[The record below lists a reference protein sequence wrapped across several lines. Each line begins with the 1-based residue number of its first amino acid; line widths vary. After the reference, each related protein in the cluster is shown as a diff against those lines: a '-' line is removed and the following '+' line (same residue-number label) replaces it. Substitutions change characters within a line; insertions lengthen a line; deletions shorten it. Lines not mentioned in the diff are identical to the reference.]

1 MADSRT
7 SEFIERIPV
16 GPLAL
21 MPLESIRPLGEKVN
35 AYLSQWRSERES
47 EHKKTIAFNGYQ
59 KDSYIVE
66 TKVSR
71 FGTGEAKA
79 NILETVRG
87 VDLYLMVD
95 VMNYSMTY
103 SMFGQINH
111 MSPDD
116 HYSDLK
122 RVIAATTGKAKRIN
136 VIMPFMYESRQH
148 KRTGRESLDC
158 AMMLQELHSMGVTNF
173 ITFDAHDPRVMNAI
187 PQDSFDNISC
197 SYQFIKSILKNVQ
210 DLDIDKEHM
219 MIISPDEGGM
229 GRAIYYAN
237 VLGIDMGMFYKRRD
251 YSRVVD
257 GRNPIVAHE
266 FLGANVEGKDVFII
280 DDMISSGESL
290 IDTAK
295 ELKARKA
302 KRVFAC
308 CTFGLFTSG
317 FNKFDEAYANG
328 SLDGV
333 FTTNLIYQQ
342 PELFTKKWYHSV
354 DMSKY
359 IALIIDSLNHD
370 ASISP
375 IIDTSYKINDKL
387 KAYKEHRSGVN
398 KQMELNL
405 DK

>member
-1 MADSRT
+1 MSDSRT

-21 MPLESIRPLGEKVN
+21 MPLDSIQPLGQKVDE
-35 AYLSQWRSERES
+35 YLSTWRTQRES
-47 EHKKTIAFNGYQ
+47 DHKETIAFNGYQ
-59 KDSYIVE
+59 KDSYIVQA
-66 TKVSR
+66 KVSR
-71 FGTGEAKA
+71 FGSGEAKA

-95 VMNYSMTY
+95 VMNYAQTY
-103 SMFGQINH
+103 SLFGQVNH

-158 AMMLQELHSMGVTNF
+158 AMMLQELHAMGVENF

-197 SYQFIKSILKNVQ
+197 SYQFIKAILAHVE
-210 DLDIDKEHM
+210 DLDIDKNHM

-251 YSRVVD
+251 YSKVVN

-266 FLGANVEGKDVFII
+266 FLGADVEGKDVFII

-295 ELKARKA
+295 ELKERKA
-302 KRVFAC
+302 RRVFAC

-317 FNKFDEAYANG
+317 FNKFDQAYANG
-328 SLDGV
+328 TLNGV

-342 PELFTKKWYHSV
+342 PELLTKPWYVSV
-354 DMSKY
+354 DMAKY
-359 IALIIDSLNHD
+359 IALIIDNLNHD
-370 ASISP
+370 MSIST
-375 IIDTSYKINDKL
+375 ILDSSQKINDKIA
-387 KAYKEHRSGVN
+387 AYRTHREEMTQ
-398 KQMELNL
+398 QMELPL
-405 DK
+405 

>member
-1 MADSRT
+1 MSDSRT

-21 MPLESIRPLGEKVN
+21 MPLDSIQPLGQKVDE
-35 AYLSQWRSERES
+35 YLSTWRTRRES
-47 EHKKTIAFNGYQ
+47 DHKETIAFNGYQ
-59 KDSYIVE
+59 KDSYIVQA
-66 TKVSR
+66 KVSR
-71 FGTGEAKA
+71 FGSGEAKA

-95 VMNYSMTY
+95 VMNYSQTY
-103 SMFGQINH
+103 SLFGQVNH

-158 AMMLQELHSMGVTNF
+158 AMMLQELHAMGVENF

-197 SYQFIKSILKNVQ
+197 SYQFIKAILAHVE
-210 DLDIDKEHM
+210 DLDIDKNHM

-229 GRAIYYAN
+229 SRAIYYAN

-251 YSRVVD
+251 YSKVVN

-266 FLGANVEGKDVFII
+266 FLGTDVEGKDVFII

-295 ELKARKA
+295 ELKERKA
-302 KRVFAC
+302 RRVFAC

-317 FNKFDEAYANG
+317 FNKFDQAYANG
-328 SLDGV
+328 TLNGV

-342 PELFTKKWYHSV
+342 PELLTKPWYVSV
-354 DMSKY
+354 DMAKY
-359 IALIIDSLNHD
+359 IALIIDNLNHD
-370 ASISP
+370 MSIST
-375 IIDTSYKINDKL
+375 ILDSSQKINDKIA
-387 KAYKEHRSGVN
+387 AYRTHREEMTQ
-398 KQMELNL
+398 QMELPL
-405 DK
+405 

>member
-1 MADSRT
+1 MSDSRT

-21 MPLESIRPLGEKVN
+21 MPLDSIQPLGQKVDE
-35 AYLSQWRSERES
+35 YLSTWRTRRES
-47 EHKKTIAFNGYQ
+47 DHKETIAFNGYQ
-59 KDSYIVE
+59 KDSYIVQA
-66 TKVSR
+66 KVSR
-71 FGTGEAKA
+71 FGSGEAKA

-95 VMNYSMTY
+95 VMNYAQTY
-103 SMFGQINH
+103 SLFGQVNH

-158 AMMLQELHSMGVTNF
+158 AMMLQELHAMGVENF

-197 SYQFIKSILKNVQ
+197 SYQFIKAILAHVE
-210 DLDIDKEHM
+210 DLDIDKNHM

-229 GRAIYYAN
+229 SRAIYYAN

-251 YSRVVD
+251 YSKVVN

-266 FLGANVEGKDVFII
+266 FLGADVEGKDVFII

-295 ELKARKA
+295 ELKERKA
-302 KRVFAC
+302 RRVFAC

-317 FNKFDEAYANG
+317 FNKFDQAYANG
-328 SLDGV
+328 TLNGV

-342 PELFTKKWYHSV
+342 PELLTKPWYISV
-354 DMSKY
+354 DMAKY
-359 IALIIDSLNHD
+359 IALIIDNLNHD
-370 ASISP
+370 MSISS
-375 IIDTSYKINDKL
+375 ILDSSQKINDKIA
-387 KAYKEHRSGVN
+387 AYKAHREEMN
-398 KQMELNL
+398 QQMELPL
-405 DK
+405 

>member
-1 MADSRT
+1 MSDSRT

-21 MPLESIRPLGEKVN
+21 MPLDSIQPLGQKVDE
-35 AYLSQWRSERES
+35 YLSTWRTQRES
-47 EHKKTIAFNGYQ
+47 EHKETIAFNGYQ
-59 KDSYIVE
+59 KDSYIVQA
-66 TKVSR
+66 KVSR
-71 FGTGEAKA
+71 FGSGEAKA

-95 VMNYSMTY
+95 VMNYAQTY
-103 SMFGQINH
+103 SLFGQVNH

-158 AMMLQELHSMGVTNF
+158 AMMLQELHAMGVENF

-197 SYQFIKSILKNVQ
+197 SYQFIKAILAHVE
-210 DLDIDKEHM
+210 DLDIDKNHM

-229 GRAIYYAN
+229 SRAIYYAN

-251 YSRVVD
+251 YSKVVN

-266 FLGANVEGKDVFII
+266 FLGTDVEGKDVFII

-295 ELKARKA
+295 ELKERKA
-302 KRVFAC
+302 RRVFAC

-317 FNKFDEAYANG
+317 FNKFDQAYANG
-328 SLDGV
+328 TLNGV

-342 PELFTKKWYHSV
+342 PELLTKPWYISV
-354 DMSKY
+354 DMAKY
-359 IALIIDSLNHD
+359 IALIIDNLNHD
-370 ASISP
+370 MSISS
-375 IIDTSYKINDKL
+375 ILDSSQKINDKVA
-387 KAYKEHRSGVN
+387 AYRAHREEMTQ
-398 KQMELNL
+398 QMELPL
-405 DK
+405 

>member
-1 MADSRT
+1 MSDSRT

-21 MPLESIRPLGEKVN
+21 MPLDSIQPLGQKVDE
-35 AYLSQWRSERES
+35 YLSTWRTQRES
-47 EHKKTIAFNGYQ
+47 EHKETIAFNGYQ
-59 KDSYIVE
+59 KDSYIVQA
-66 TKVSR
+66 KVSR
-71 FGTGEAKA
+71 FGSGEAKA

-95 VMNYSMTY
+95 VMNYAY
-103 SMFGQINH
+103 SLFGQVNH

-158 AMMLQELHSMGVTNF
+158 AMMLQELHAMGVENF

-197 SYQFIKSILKNVQ
+197 SYQFIKAILAHVE
-210 DLDIDKEHM
+210 DLDIDKNHM

-229 GRAIYYAN
+229 SRAIYYAN

-251 YSRVVD
+251 YSKVVN

-266 FLGANVEGKDVFII
+266 FLGADVEGKDVFII

-295 ELKARKA
+295 ELKERKA
-302 KRVFAC
+302 RRVFAC

-317 FNKFDEAYANG
+317 FNKFDQAYANG
-328 SLDGV
+328 TLNGV

-342 PELFTKKWYHSV
+342 PELLTKPWYISV
-354 DMSKY
+354 DMAKY
-359 IALIIDSLNHD
+359 IALIIDNLNHD
-370 ASISP
+370 MSISS
-375 IIDTSYKINDKL
+375 ILDSSQKINDKVA
-387 KAYKEHRSGVN
+387 AYRAHREEMTQ
-398 KQMELNL
+398 QMELPL
-405 DK
+405 

>member
-1 MADSRT
+1 MSDSRT

-21 MPLESIRPLGEKVN
+21 MPLDSIQPLGQKVDE
-35 AYLSQWRSERES
+35 YLSTWRTQRES
-47 EHKKTIAFNGYQ
+47 DHKETIAFNGYQ
-59 KDSYIVE
+59 KDSYIVQA
-66 TKVSR
+66 KVSR
-71 FGTGEAKA
+71 FGSGEAKA

-95 VMNYSMTY
+95 VMNYAQTY
-103 SMFGQINH
+103 SLFGQVNH

-158 AMMLQELHSMGVTNF
+158 AMMLQELHAMGVENF

-197 SYQFIKSILKNVQ
+197 SYQFIKAILAHVE
-210 DLDIDKEHM
+210 DLDIDKNHM

-229 GRAIYYAN
+229 SRAIYYAN

-251 YSRVVD
+251 YSKVVN

-266 FLGANVEGKDVFII
+266 FLGADVEGKDVFII

-295 ELKARKA
+295 ELKERKA
-302 KRVFAC
+302 RRVFAC

-317 FNKFDEAYANG
+317 FNKFDQAYANG
-328 SLDGV
+328 TLNGV

-342 PELFTKKWYHSV
+342 PELLTKPWYISV
-354 DMSKY
+354 YMAKY
-359 IALIIDSLNHD
+359 IALIIDNLNHD
-370 ASISP
+370 MSISS
-375 IIDTSYKINDKL
+375 ILDSSQKINDKVA
-387 KAYKEHRSGVN
+387 AYRAHREEMTQ
-398 KQMELNL
+398 QMELPL
-405 DK
+405 

>member
-1 MADSRT
+1 MSDSRT

-21 MPLESIRPLGEKVN
+21 MPLDSIQPLGQRVDE
-35 AYLSQWRSERES
+35 YLSTWRTQRES
-47 EHKKTIAFNGYQ
+47 DHKETIAFNGYQ
-59 KDSYIVE
+59 KDSYIVQA
-66 TKVSR
+66 KVSR
-71 FGTGEAKA
+71 FGSGEAKA

-95 VMNYSMTY
+95 VMNYAQTY
-103 SMFGQINH
+103 SLFGQVNH

-158 AMMLQELHSMGVTNF
+158 AMMLQELHAMGVENF

-197 SYQFIKSILKNVQ
+197 SYQFIKAILAHVE
-210 DLDIDKEHM
+210 DLDIDKNHM

-229 GRAIYYAN
+229 SRAIYYAN

-251 YSRVVD
+251 YSKVVN

-266 FLGANVEGKDVFII
+266 FLGADVEGKDVFII

-295 ELKARKA
+295 ELKERKA
-302 KRVFAC
+302 RRVFAC

-317 FNKFDEAYANG
+317 FNKFDQAYANG
-328 SLDGV
+328 TLNAV

-342 PELFTKKWYHSV
+342 PELLTKPWYVSV
-354 DMSKY
+354 DMAKY
-359 IALIIDSLNHD
+359 IALIIDNLNHD
-370 ASISP
+370 MSIST
-375 IIDTSYKINDKL
+375 ILDSSQKINDKVA
-387 KAYKEHRSGVN
+387 AYRIHREEMTQ
-398 KQMELNL
+398 QMELPL
-405 DK
+405 

>member
-1 MADSRT
+1 MSDSRT

-21 MPLESIRPLGEKVN
+21 MPLDSIQPLGQKVDE
-35 AYLSQWRSERES
+35 YLSTWRTQRES
-47 EHKKTIAFNGYQ
+47 DHKETIAFNGYQ
-59 KDSYIVE
+59 KDSYIVQA
-66 TKVSR
+66 KVSR
-71 FGTGEAKA
+71 FGSGEAKA

-95 VMNYSMTY
+95 VMNYAQTY
-103 SMFGQINH
+103 SLFGQVNH

-158 AMMLQELHSMGVTNF
+158 AMMLQELHAMGVENF

-197 SYQFIKSILKNVQ
+197 SYQFIKAILAHAE
-210 DLDIDKEHM
+210 DLDIDKNHM

-229 GRAIYYAN
+229 SRAIYYAN

-251 YSRVVD
+251 YSKVVN

-266 FLGANVEGKDVFII
+266 FLGADVEGKDVFII

-295 ELKARKA
+295 ELKERKA
-302 KRVFAC
+302 RRVFAC

-317 FNKFDEAYANG
+317 FNKFDQAYANG
-328 SLDGV
+328 TLNGV

-342 PELFTKKWYHSV
+342 PDLLTKPWYISV
-354 DMSKY
+354 DMAKY
-359 IALIIDSLNHD
+359 IALIIDNLNHD
-370 ASISP
+370 MSISS
-375 IIDTSYKINDKL
+375 ILDSSQKINDKVA
-387 KAYKEHRSGVN
+387 AYRAHREEMTQ
-398 KQMELNL
+398 QMELPL
-405 DK
+405 

>member
-1 MADSRT
+1 MSDSRT

-21 MPLESIRPLGEKVN
+21 MPLDSIQPLGQKVDE
-35 AYLSQWRSERES
+35 YLSTWRTQRES
-47 EHKKTIAFNGYQ
+47 DHKETIAFNGYQ
-59 KDSYIVE
+59 KDSYIVQA
-66 TKVSR
+66 KVSR
-71 FGTGEAKA
+71 FGSGEAKA

-95 VMNYSMTY
+95 VMNYAQTY
-103 SMFGQINH
+103 SLFGQVNH

-158 AMMLQELHSMGVTNF
+158 AMMLQELHAMGVENF

-197 SYQFIKSILKNVQ
+197 SYQFIKAILAHVE
-210 DLDIDKEHM
+210 DLDIDKNHM

-229 GRAIYYAN
+229 SRAIYYAN

-251 YSRVVD
+251 YSKVVN

-266 FLGANVEGKDVFII
+266 VLGADVEGKDVFII

-295 ELKARKA
+295 ELKERKA
-302 KRVFAC
+302 RRVFAC

-317 FNKFDEAYANG
+317 FNKFDQAYANG
-328 SLDGV
+328 TLNGV

-342 PELFTKKWYHSV
+342 PELLTKPWYISV
-354 DMSKY
+354 DMAKY
-359 IALIIDSLNHD
+359 IALIIDNLNHD
-370 ASISP
+370 MSISS
-375 IIDTSYKINDKL
+375 ILDSSQKINDKVA
-387 KAYKEHRSGVN
+387 AYRAHREEMTQ
-398 KQMELNL
+398 QMELPL
-405 DK
+405 

>member
-1 MADSRT
+1 MSDSRT

-21 MPLESIRPLGEKVN
+21 MPLDSIQPLGQKVDE
-35 AYLSQWRSERES
+35 YLSTWRTRRES
-47 EHKKTIAFNGYQ
+47 DHKETIAFNGYQ
-59 KDSYIVE
+59 KDSYIVQA
-66 TKVSR
+66 KVSR
-71 FGTGEAKA
+71 FGSGEAKA

-95 VMNYSMTY
+95 VMNYSQTY
-103 SMFGQINH
+103 SLFGQVNH

-158 AMMLQELHSMGVTNF
+158 AMMLQELHAMGVENF

-197 SYQFIKSILKNVQ
+197 SYQFIKAILAHVE
-210 DLDIDKEHM
+210 DLDIDKNHM

-229 GRAIYYAN
+229 SRAIYYAN

-251 YSRVVD
+251 YSKVVN

-266 FLGANVEGKDVFII
+266 FLGADVEGKDVFII

-295 ELKARKA
+295 ELKERKA
-302 KRVFAC
+302 RRVFAC

-317 FNKFDEAYANG
+317 FNKFDQAYANG
-328 SLDGV
+328 TLNGV

-342 PELFTKKWYHSV
+342 PELLTKPWYISV
-354 DMSKY
+354 DMAKY
-359 IALIIDSLNHD
+359 IALIIDNLNHD
-370 ASISP
+370 MSISS
-375 IIDTSYKINDKL
+375 ILDSSQKINDKGA
-387 KAYKEHRSGVN
+387 AYRTHREEMTQ
-398 KQMELNL
+398 QMELPL
-405 DK
+405 

>member
-1 MADSRT
+1 MSDSRT

-21 MPLESIRPLGEKVN
+21 MPLDSIQPLGQKVDE
-35 AYLSQWRSERES
+35 YLSTWRTQRES
-47 EHKKTIAFNGYQ
+47 DHKETIAFNGYQ
-59 KDSYIVE
+59 KDSYIVQA
-66 TKVSR
+66 KVSR
-71 FGTGEAKA
+71 FGSGEAKA

-95 VMNYSMTY
+95 VMNYAQTY
-103 SMFGQINH
+103 SLFGQVNH

-158 AMMLQELHSMGVTNF
+158 AMMLQELHAMGVENF

-197 SYQFIKSILKNVQ
+197 SYQFIKAILAHVE
-210 DLDIDKEHM
+210 DLDIDKNHM

-229 GRAIYYAN
+229 SRAIYYAN

-251 YSRVVD
+251 YSKVVN

-266 FLGANVEGKDVFII
+266 FLGADVEGKDVFII

-295 ELKARKA
+295 ELKERKA
-302 KRVFAC
+302 RRVFAC

-317 FNKFDEAYANG
+317 FNKFDQAYANG
-328 SLDGV
+328 TLNGV
-333 FTTNLIYQQ
+333 FTTNLIYQT
-342 PELFTKKWYHSV
+342 PELLSRAWYINC

-359 IALIIDSLNHD
+359 IAYLIDTSNHD
-370 ASISP
+370 ASISDLLNP
-375 IIDTSYKINDKL
+375 NERIQKIVSRYKKCDL
-387 KAYKEHRSGVN
+387 
-398 KQMELNL
+398 
-405 DK
+405 

>member
-1 MADSRT
+1 MSDSRT

-21 MPLESIRPLGEKVN
+21 MPLDSIQPLGQRVDE
-35 AYLSQWRSERES
+35 YLSTWRTQRES
-47 EHKKTIAFNGYQ
+47 DHKETIAFNGYQ
-59 KDSYIVE
+59 KDSYIVQA
-66 TKVSR
+66 KVSR
-71 FGTGEAKA
+71 FGSGEAKA

-95 VMNYSMTY
+95 VMNYAQTY
-103 SMFGQINH
+103 SLFGQVNH

-158 AMMLQELHSMGVTNF
+158 AMMLQELHAMGVENF

-197 SYQFIKSILKNVQ
+197 SYQFIKAILAHVE
-210 DLDIDKEHM
+210 DLDIDKNHM

-229 GRAIYYAN
+229 SRAIYYAN

-251 YSRVVD
+251 YSKVVN

-266 FLGANVEGKDVFII
+266 FLGTDVEGKDVFII

-295 ELKARKA
+295 ELKERKA
-302 KRVFAC
+302 RRVFAC
-308 CTFGLFTSG
+308 CTFGLFTTS
-317 FNKFDEAYANG
+317 
-328 SLDGV
+328 
-333 FTTNLIYQQ
+333 
-342 PELFTKKWYHSV
+342 
-354 DMSKY
+354 
-359 IALIIDSLNHD
+359 
-370 ASISP
+370 SIRRTQTAP
-375 IIDTSYKINDKL
+375 
-387 KAYKEHRSGVN
+387 
-398 KQMELNL
+398 
-405 DK
+405 

>member
-1 MADSRT
+1 MSDSRT

-21 MPLESIRPLGEKVN
+21 MPLDSIQPLGQKVDE
-35 AYLSQWRSERES
+35 YLSTWRTQRES
-47 EHKKTIAFNGYQ
+47 DHKETIAFNGYQ
-59 KDSYIVE
+59 KDSYIVQA
-66 TKVSR
+66 KVSR
-71 FGTGEAKA
+71 FGSGEAKA

-95 VMNYSMTY
+95 VMNYAQTY
-103 SMFGQINH
+103 SLFGQVNH

-158 AMMLQELHSMGVTNF
+158 AMMLQELHAMGVENF

-197 SYQFIKSILKNVQ
+197 SYQFIKAILAHVE
-210 DLDIDKEHM
+210 DLDIDNHM

-229 GRAIYYAN
+229 SRAIYYAN

-251 YSRVVD
+251 YSKVVN

-266 FLGANVEGKDVFII
+266 FLGTDVEGKDVFII

-295 ELKARKA
+295 ELKERKA
-302 KRVFAC
+302 RRVFAC

-317 FNKFDEAYANG
+317 FNKFDQAYANG
-328 SLDGV
+328 TLNGV

-342 PELFTKKWYHSV
+342 PELLTKPWYVSV
-354 DMSKY
+354 DMAKY
-359 IALIIDSLNHD
+359 IALIIDNLNHD
-370 ASISP
+370 MSIST
-375 IIDTSYKINDKL
+375 ILDSSQKINDKIA
-387 KAYKEHRSGVN
+387 AYRTHREEMTQ
-398 KQMELNL
+398 QMELPL
-405 DK
+405 

>member
-1 MADSRT
+1 MSDSRT

-21 MPLESIRPLGEKVN
+21 MPLDSIQPLGQKVDE
-35 AYLSQWRSERES
+35 YLSTWRTQRES
-47 EHKKTIAFNGYQ
+47 DHKETIAFNGYQ
-59 KDSYIVE
+59 KDSYIVQA
-66 TKVSR
+66 KVSR
-71 FGTGEAKA
+71 FGSGEAKA

-95 VMNYSMTY
+95 VMNYAQTY
-103 SMFGQINH
+103 SLFGQVNH

-158 AMMLQELHSMGVTNF
+158 AMMLQELHAMGVENF

-197 SYQFIKSILKNVQ
+197 SYQFIKAILAHVE
-210 DLDIDKEHM
+210 DLDIDKNHM

-229 GRAIYYAN
+229 SRAIYYAN

-251 YSRVVD
+251 YSKVVN

-266 FLGANVEGKDVFII
+266 FLGADVEGKDVFII

-295 ELKARKA
+295 ELKERKA
-302 KRVFAC
+302 RRVFAC

-317 FNKFDEAYANG
+317 FNKFDQAYANG
-328 SLDGV
+328 TLNGV

-342 PELFTKKWYHSV
+342 PELLTKPWYISV
-354 DMSKY
+354 DMAKY
-359 IALIIDSLNHD
+359 IALIIDNLNHD
-370 ASISP
+370 MSISS
-375 IIDTSYKINDKL
+375 ILDSSQKINDKVA
-387 KAYKEHRSGVN
+387 AYRAHREEMTQ
-398 KQMELNL
+398 QMELPL
-405 DK
+405 

>member
-1 MADSRT
+1 MSDSRT

-21 MPLESIRPLGEKVN
+21 MPLDSIQPLGQKVDE
-35 AYLSQWRSERES
+35 YLSTWRTQRES
-47 EHKKTIAFNGYQ
+47 EHKETIAFNGYQ
-59 KDSYIVE
+59 KDSYIVQA
-66 TKVSR
+66 KVSR
-71 FGTGEAKA
+71 FGSGEAKA

-95 VMNYSMTY
+95 VMNYAQTY
-103 SMFGQINH
+103 SLFGQVNH

-158 AMMLQELHSMGVTNF
+158 AMMLQELHAMGVENF

-197 SYQFIKSILKNVQ
+197 SYQFIKAILAHVE
-210 DLDIDKEHM
+210 DLDIDKNHM

-229 GRAIYYAN
+229 SRAIYYAN

-251 YSRVVD
+251 YSKVVN

-266 FLGANVEGKDVFII
+266 FLGADVEGKDVFII

-295 ELKARKA
+295 ELKERKA
-302 KRVFAC
+302 RRVFAC

-317 FNKFDEAYANG
+317 FNKFDQAYANG
-328 SLDGV
+328 TLNGV

-342 PELFTKKWYHSV
+342 PELLTKPWYISV
-354 DMSKY
+354 DMAKY
-359 IALIIDSLNHD
+359 IALIIDNLSHD
-370 ASISP
+370 MPISSILDS
-375 IIDTSYKINDKL
+375 SQKINDKVA
-387 KAYKEHRSGVN
+387 AYRAHREEMTQ
-398 KQMELNL
+398 QMELPL
-405 DK
+405 

>member
-1 MADSRT
+1 MSDSRT

-21 MPLESIRPLGEKVN
+21 MPLDSIQPLGQKVDE
-35 AYLSQWRSERES
+35 YLSTWRTQRES
-47 EHKKTIAFNGYQ
+47 DHKETIAFNGYQ
-59 KDSYIVE
+59 KDSYIVQA
-66 TKVSR
+66 KVSR
-71 FGTGEAKA
+71 FGSGEAKA

-95 VMNYSMTY
+95 VMNYAQTY
-103 SMFGQINH
+103 SLFGQVNH

-158 AMMLQELHSMGVTNF
+158 AMMLQELHAMGVENF

-197 SYQFIKSILKNVQ
+197 SYQFIKAILAHVE
-210 DLDIDKEHM
+210 DLDIDKNHM

-229 GRAIYYAN
+229 SRAIYYAN

-251 YSRVVD
+251 YSKVVN

-266 FLGANVEGKDVFII
+266 FLGTDVEGKDVFII

-295 ELKARKA
+295 ELKERKA
-302 KRVFAC
+302 RRVFAC

-317 FNKFDEAYANG
+317 FNKFDQAYAN
-328 SLDGV
+328 STLNGV

-342 PELFTKKWYHSV
+342 PELLTKPWYISV
-354 DMSKY
+354 DMAKY
-359 IALIIDSLNHD
+359 IALIIDNLNHD
-370 ASISP
+370 MSISS
-375 IIDTSYKINDKL
+375 ILDSSQKINDKIA
-387 KAYKEHRSGVN
+387 AYRTHREEMTQ
-398 KQMELNL
+398 QMELPL
-405 DK
+405 

>member
-1 MADSRT
+1 MSDSRT

-21 MPLESIRPLGEKVN
+21 MPLDSIQPLGQRVDE
-35 AYLSQWRSERES
+35 YLSTWRTQRES
-47 EHKKTIAFNGYQ
+47 DHKETIAFNGYQ
-59 KDSYIVE
+59 KDSYIVQA
-66 TKVSR
+66 KVSR
-71 FGTGEAKA
+71 FGSGEAKA

-95 VMNYSMTY
+95 VMNYAQTY
-103 SMFGQINH
+103 SLFGQVNH

-158 AMMLQELHSMGVTNF
+158 AMMLQELHAMGVENF

-197 SYQFIKSILKNVQ
+197 SYQFIKAILAHVE
-210 DLDIDKEHM
+210 DLDIDKNHM

-229 GRAIYYAN
+229 SRAIYYAN

-251 YSRVVD
+251 YSKVVN

-266 FLGANVEGKDVFII
+266 FLGTDVEGKDVFII

-295 ELKARKA
+295 ELKERKA
-302 KRVFAC
+302 RRVFAC

-317 FNKFDEAYANG
+317 FNKFDQAYANG
-328 SLDGV
+328 TLNGV

-342 PELFTKKWYHSV
+342 PELLTKPWYVSV
-354 DMSKY
+354 DMAKY
-359 IALIIDSLNHD
+359 IALIIDNLNHD
-370 ASISP
+370 MSISS
-375 IIDTSYKINDKL
+375 ILDSSQKINDKIA
-387 KAYKEHRSGVN
+387 AYRAHREEMTQ
-398 KQMELNL
+398 QMELQL
-405 DK
+405 

>member
-1 MADSRT
+1 MSDSRT

-21 MPLESIRPLGEKVN
+21 MPLDSIQPLGQRVD
-35 AYLSQWRSERES
+35 AYLSTWRTQRES
-47 EHKKTIAFNGYQ
+47 DHKETIAFNGYQ
-59 KDSYIVE
+59 KDSYIVQA
-66 TKVSR
+66 KVSR
-71 FGTGEAKA
+71 FGSGEAKA

-95 VMNYSMTY
+95 VMNYAQTY
-103 SMFGQINH
+103 SLFGQVNH

-158 AMMLQELHSMGVTNF
+158 AMMLQELHAMGVENF

-197 SYQFIKSILKNVQ
+197 SYQFIKAILAHVE
-210 DLDIDKEHM
+210 DLDIDKNHM

-229 GRAIYYAN
+229 SRAIYYAN

-251 YSRVVD
+251 YSKVVN

-266 FLGANVEGKDVFII
+266 FLGTDVEGKDVFII

-295 ELKARKA
+295 ELKERKA
-302 KRVFAC
+302 RRVFAC

-317 FNKFDEAYANG
+317 FNKFDQAYANG
-328 SLDGV
+328 TLNGV

-342 PELFTKKWYHSV
+342 PELLTKPWYVSV
-354 DMSKY
+354 DMAKY
-359 IALIIDSLNHD
+359 IALIIDNLNHD
-370 ASISP
+370 MSIST
-375 IIDTSYKINDKL
+375 ILDSSQKINDKIA
-387 KAYKEHRSGVN
+387 AYRTHREEMTQ
-398 KQMELNL
+398 QMELPL
-405 DK
+405 

>member
-1 MADSRT
+1 MSDSRT

-21 MPLESIRPLGEKVN
+21 MPLDSIQPLGQKVDE
-35 AYLSQWRSERES
+35 YLSTWRTRRES
-47 EHKKTIAFNGYQ
+47 DHKETIAFNGYQ
-59 KDSYIVE
+59 KDSYIVQA
-66 TKVSR
+66 KVSR
-71 FGTGEAKA
+71 FGSGEAKA

-95 VMNYSMTY
+95 VMNYSQTY
-103 SMFGQINH
+103 SLFGQVNH

-158 AMMLQELHSMGVTNF
+158 AMMLQELHAMGVENF

-197 SYQFIKSILKNVQ
+197 SYQFIKAILAHVE
-210 DLDIDKEHM
+210 DLDIDKNHM

-229 GRAIYYAN
+229 SRAIYYAN

-251 YSRVVD
+251 YSKVVN

-266 FLGANVEGKDVFII
+266 FLGADVEGKDVFII

-295 ELKARKA
+295 ELKERKA
-302 KRVFAC
+302 RRVFAC

-317 FNKFDEAYANG
+317 FNKFDQAYANG
-328 SLDGV
+328 TLNGV

-342 PELFTKKWYHSV
+342 PELLTKPWYISV
-354 DMSKY
+354 DMAKY
-359 IALIIDSLNHD
+359 IALIIDNLNHD
-370 ASISP
+370 MSISS
-375 IIDTSYKINDKL
+375 ILDSSQKINDKVA
-387 KAYKEHRSGVN
+387 AYRAHREEMTQ
-398 KQMELNL
+398 QMELQL
-405 DK
+405 

>member
-1 MADSRT
+1 MSDSRT

-21 MPLESIRPLGEKVN
+21 MPLDSIQPLGQKVD
-35 AYLSQWRSERES
+35 AYLSTWRTRRES
-47 EHKKTIAFNGYQ
+47 DHKETIAFNGYQ
-59 KDSYIVE
+59 KDSYIVQA
-66 TKVSR
+66 KVSR
-71 FGTGEAKA
+71 FGSGEAKA

-95 VMNYSMTY
+95 VMNYSQTY
-103 SMFGQINH
+103 SLFGQVNH

-158 AMMLQELHSMGVTNF
+158 AMMLQELHAMGVENF

-197 SYQFIKSILKNVQ
+197 SYQFIKAILAHVE
-210 DLDIDKEHM
+210 DLDIDKNHM

-229 GRAIYYAN
+229 SRAIYYAN

-251 YSRVVD
+251 YSKVVN

-266 FLGANVEGKDVFII
+266 FLGADVEGKDVFII

-295 ELKARKA
+295 ELKERKA
-302 KRVFAC
+302 RRVFAC

-317 FNKFDEAYANG
+317 FNKFDQAYANG
-328 SLDGV
+328 TLNGV

-342 PELFTKKWYHSV
+342 PELLTKPWYISV
-354 DMSKY
+354 DMAKY
-359 IALIIDSLNHD
+359 IALIIDNLNHD
-370 ASISP
+370 MSISS
-375 IIDTSYKINDKL
+375 ILDSSQKINDKVA
-387 KAYKEHRSGVN
+387 AYRAYREEMN
-398 KQMELNL
+398 QQMELQL
-405 DK
+405 

>member
-1 MADSRT
+1 MSDSRT

-21 MPLESIRPLGEKVN
+21 MPLDSIQPLGKKVDE
-35 AYLSQWRSERES
+35 YLSTWRTRRES
-47 EHKKTIAFNGYQ
+47 DHKETIAFNGYQ
-59 KDSYIVE
+59 KDSYIVQA
-66 TKVSR
+66 KVSR
-71 FGTGEAKA
+71 FGSGEAKA

-95 VMNYSMTY
+95 VMNYSQTY
-103 SMFGQINH
+103 SLFGQVNH

-158 AMMLQELHSMGVTNF
+158 AMMLQELHAMGVENF

-197 SYQFIKSILKNVQ
+197 SYQFIKAILAHVE
-210 DLDIDKEHM
+210 DLDIDKNHM

-251 YSRVVD
+251 YSKVVN

-266 FLGANVEGKDVFII
+266 FLGADVEGKDVFII

-295 ELKARKA
+295 ELKERKA
-302 KRVFAC
+302 RRVFAC

-317 FNKFDEAYANG
+317 FNKFDQAYANG
-328 SLDGV
+328 TLNGV

-342 PELFTKKWYHSV
+342 PELLTKPWYISV
-354 DMSKY
+354 DMAKY
-359 IALIIDSLNHD
+359 IALIIDNLNHD
-370 ASISP
+370 MSISS
-375 IIDTSYKINDKL
+375 ILDSSQKINDKVA
-387 KAYKEHRSGVN
+387 AYRTHREEMTQ
-398 KQMELNL
+398 QMELPL
-405 DK
+405 

>member
-1 MADSRT
+1 MSDSRT

-21 MPLESIRPLGEKVN
+21 MPLDSIQPLGQKVDE
-35 AYLSQWRSERES
+35 YLSTWRTRRES
-47 EHKKTIAFNGYQ
+47 DHKETIAFNGYQ
-59 KDSYIVE
+59 KDSYIVQA
-66 TKVSR
+66 KVSR
-71 FGTGEAKA
+71 FGSGEAKA

-95 VMNYSMTY
+95 VMNYSQTY
-103 SMFGQINH
+103 SLFGQVNH

-158 AMMLQELHSMGVTNF
+158 AMMLQELHAMGVENF

-197 SYQFIKSILKNVQ
+197 SYQFIKAILSHVE
-210 DLDIDKEHM
+210 DLDIDKNHM

-229 GRAIYYAN
+229 SRAIYYAN

-251 YSRVVD
+251 YSKVVN

-266 FLGANVEGKDVFII
+266 FLGTDVEGKDVFII

-295 ELKARKA
+295 ELKERKA
-302 KRVFAC
+302 RRVFAC

-317 FNKFDEAYANG
+317 FNKFDQAYANG
-328 SLDGV
+328 TLNGV

-342 PELFTKKWYHSV
+342 PELLTKPWYISV
-354 DMSKY
+354 DMAKY
-359 IALIIDSLNHD
+359 IALIIDNLNHD
-370 ASISP
+370 MSIST
-375 IIDTSYKINDKL
+375 ILDSSQKINDKIA
-387 KAYKEHRSGVN
+387 AYRTHREEMTQ
-398 KQMELNL
+398 QMELPL
-405 DK
+405 

>member
-1 MADSRT
+1 MSDSRT

-21 MPLESIRPLGEKVN
+21 MPLDSIQPLGQKVDE
-35 AYLSQWRSERES
+35 YLSTWRTQRES
-47 EHKKTIAFNGYQ
+47 DHKETIAFNGYQ
-59 KDSYIVE
+59 KDSYIVQA
-66 TKVSR
+66 KVSR
-71 FGTGEAKA
+71 FGSGEAKA

-95 VMNYSMTY
+95 VMNYAQTY
-103 SMFGQINH
+103 SLFGQVNH

-158 AMMLQELHSMGVTNF
+158 AMMLQELHAMGVENF

-197 SYQFIKSILKNVQ
+197 SYQFIKAILAHVE
-210 DLDIDKEHM
+210 DLDIDKNHM
-219 MIISPDEGGM
+219 MIIYTDEGGM
-229 GRAIYYAN
+229 SRAIYYAN

-251 YSRVVD
+251 YSKVVN

-266 FLGANVEGKDVFII
+266 FLGADVEGKDVFII

-295 ELKARKA
+295 ELKERKA
-302 KRVFAC
+302 RRVFAC

-317 FNKFDEAYANG
+317 FNKFDQAYANG
-328 SLDGV
+328 TLNGV

-342 PELFTKKWYHSV
+342 PELLTKPWYISV
-354 DMSKY
+354 DMAKY
-359 IALIIDSLNHD
+359 IALIIDNLNHD
-370 ASISP
+370 MSISS
-375 IIDTSYKINDKL
+375 ILDSSQKINDKVA
-387 KAYKEHRSGVN
+387 AYRAHREEMTQ
-398 KQMELNL
+398 QMELPL
-405 DK
+405 

>member
-1 MADSRT
+1 MSDSRT

-21 MPLESIRPLGEKVN
+21 MPLDSIQPLGQKVDE
-35 AYLSQWRSERES
+35 YLSTWRTRRES
-47 EHKKTIAFNGYQ
+47 DHKETIAFNGYQ
-59 KDSYIVE
+59 KDSYIVQA
-66 TKVSR
+66 KVSR
-71 FGTGEAKA
+71 FGSGEAKA

-95 VMNYSMTY
+95 VMNYSQTY
-103 SMFGQINH
+103 SLFGQVNH

-158 AMMLQELHSMGVTNF
+158 AMMLQELHAMGVENF

-197 SYQFIKSILKNVQ
+197 SYQFIKAILAHVE
-210 DLDIDKEHM
+210 DLDIDKNHM

-229 GRAIYYAN
+229 SRAIYYAN

-251 YSRVVD
+251 YSKVVN

-266 FLGANVEGKDVFII
+266 FLGADVEGKDVFII

-295 ELKARKA
+295 ELKERKA
-302 KRVFAC
+302 RRVFAC

-317 FNKFDEAYANG
+317 FNKFDQAYANG
-328 SLDGV
+328 TLNGV

-342 PELFTKKWYHSV
+342 PELLTKPWYISV
-354 DMSKY
+354 DMAKY
-359 IALIIDSLNHD
+359 IALIIDNLNHD
-370 ASISP
+370 MSISS
-375 IIDTSYKINDKL
+375 ILDSSQKINDKVA
-387 KAYKEHRSGVN
+387 AYRAHREEMTQ
-398 KQMELNL
+398 QMELPL
-405 DK
+405 

>member
-1 MADSRT
+1 MSDSRT

-21 MPLESIRPLGEKVN
+21 MPLDSIQPLGQKVDE
-35 AYLSQWRSERES
+35 YLSTWRTQRES
-47 EHKKTIAFNGYQ
+47 DHKETIAFNGYQ
-59 KDSYIVE
+59 KDSYIVQA
-66 TKVSR
+66 KVSR
-71 FGTGEAKA
+71 FGSGEAKA

-95 VMNYSMTY
+95 VMNYAQTY
-103 SMFGQINH
+103 SLFGQVNH

-158 AMMLQELHSMGVTNF
+158 AMMLQELHAMGVENF

-197 SYQFIKSILKNVQ
+197 SYQFIKAILAHVE
-210 DLDIDKEHM
+210 DLDIDKNHM

-229 GRAIYYAN
+229 SRAIYYAN

-251 YSRVVD
+251 YSKVVN

-266 FLGANVEGKDVFII
+266 FLGTDVEGKDVFII

-295 ELKARKA
+295 ELKERKA
-302 KRVFAC
+302 RRVFAC

-317 FNKFDEAYANG
+317 FNKFDQAYANG
-328 SLDGV
+328 TLNGV

-342 PELFTKKWYHSV
+342 PELLTKPWYISV
-354 DMSKY
+354 DMAKY
-359 IALIIDSLNHD
+359 IALIIDNLNHD
-370 ASISP
+370 MSISP
-375 IIDTSYKINDKL
+375 ILDSSQKINDKVA
-387 KAYKEHRSGVN
+387 AYRAHREEMTQ
-398 KQMELNL
+398 QMELPL
-405 DK
+405 

>member
-1 MADSRT
+1 MSDSRT

-21 MPLESIRPLGEKVN
+21 MPLDSIQPLGQKVDE
-35 AYLSQWRSERES
+35 YLSTWRTQRES
-47 EHKKTIAFNGYQ
+47 DHKETIAFNGYQ
-59 KDSYIVE
+59 KDSYIVQA
-66 TKVSR
+66 KVSR
-71 FGTGEAKA
+71 FGSGEAKA

-95 VMNYSMTY
+95 VMNYAQTY
-103 SMFGQINH
+103 SLFGQVNH

-158 AMMLQELHSMGVTNF
+158 AMMLQELHAMGVENF

-197 SYQFIKSILKNVQ
+197 SYQFIKAILAHVE
-210 DLDIDKEHM
+210 DLDIDKNHM

-229 GRAIYYAN
+229 SRAIYYAN

-251 YSRVVD
+251 YSKVVN

-266 FLGANVEGKDVFII
+266 FLGADVEGKDVFII

-295 ELKARKA
+295 ELKERKA
-302 KRVFAC
+302 RRVFAC

-317 FNKFDEAYANG
+317 FNKFDQAYANG
-328 SLDGV
+328 TLNGV

-342 PELFTKKWYHSV
+342 PELLTKPWYISV
-354 DMSKY
+354 DMAKY
-359 IALIIDSLNHD
+359 IALIINNLNHD
-370 ASISP
+370 MSISS
-375 IIDTSYKINDKL
+375 ILDSSQKINDKVA
-387 KAYKEHRSGVN
+387 AYRAHREEMTQ
-398 KQMELNL
+398 QMELPL
-405 DK
+405 

>member
-1 MADSRT
+1 MSDSRT

-21 MPLESIRPLGEKVN
+21 MPLDSIQPLGQRVDE
-35 AYLSQWRSERES
+35 YLSTWRTQRES
-47 EHKKTIAFNGYQ
+47 DHKETIAFNGYQ
-59 KDSYIVE
+59 KDSYIVQA
-66 TKVSR
+66 KVSR
-71 FGTGEAKA
+71 FGSGEAKA

-95 VMNYSMTY
+95 VMNYSQTY
-103 SMFGQINH
+103 SLFGQVNH

-158 AMMLQELHSMGVTNF
+158 AMMLQELHAMGVENF

-197 SYQFIKSILKNVQ
+197 SYQFIKAILAHVE
-210 DLDIDKEHM
+210 DLDIDKNHM

-229 GRAIYYAN
+229 SRAIYYAN

-251 YSRVVD
+251 YSKVVN

-266 FLGANVEGKDVFII
+266 FLGTDVEGKDVFII

-295 ELKARKA
+295 ELKERKA
-302 KRVFAC
+302 RRVFAC

-317 FNKFDEAYANG
+317 FNKFDQAYANG
-328 SLDGV
+328 TLNGV

-342 PELFTKKWYHSV
+342 PELLTKPWYVSV
-354 DMSKY
+354 DMAKY
-359 IALIIDSLNHD
+359 IALIIDNLNHD
-370 ASISP
+370 MSIST
-375 IIDTSYKINDKL
+375 ILDSSQKINDKIA
-387 KAYKEHRSGVN
+387 AYRTHREEMTQ
-398 KQMELNL
+398 QMELPL
-405 DK
+405 

>member
-1 MADSRT
+1 MSDSRT

-21 MPLESIRPLGEKVN
+21 MPLDSIQPLGQKVDE
-35 AYLSQWRSERES
+35 YLSTWRTRRES
-47 EHKKTIAFNGYQ
+47 DHKETIAFNGYQ
-59 KDSYIVE
+59 KDSYIVQA
-66 TKVSR
+66 KVSR
-71 FGTGEAKA
+71 FGSGEAKA

-95 VMNYSMTY
+95 VMNYSQTY
-103 SMFGQINH
+103 SLFGQVNH

-158 AMMLQELHSMGVTNF
+158 AMMLQELHAMGVENF

-197 SYQFIKSILKNVQ
+197 SYQFIKAILAHVE
-210 DLDIDKEHM
+210 DLDIDKNHM

-229 GRAIYYAN
+229 SRAIYYAN

-251 YSRVVD
+251 YSKVVN

-266 FLGANVEGKDVFII
+266 FLGADVEGKDVFII

-295 ELKARKA
+295 ELKERKA
-302 KRVFAC
+302 RRVFAC

-317 FNKFDEAYANG
+317 FNKFDQAYANG
-328 SLDGV
+328 TLNGV
-333 FTTNLIYQQ
+333 SAAGASDEAVVHQCRYGEVHRAHHRQ
-342 PELFTKKWYHSV
+342 PEPRYV
-354 DMSKY
+354 DFVHPGFQPE
-359 IALIIDSLNHD
+359 D
-370 ASISP
+370 
-375 IIDTSYKINDKL
+375 
-387 KAYKEHRSGVN
+387 
-398 KQMELNL
+398 Q
-405 DK
+405 

>member
-1 MADSRT
+1 MSDSRT

-21 MPLESIRPLGEKVN
+21 MPLDSIQPLGQKVDE
-35 AYLSQWRSERES
+35 YLSTWRTQRES
-47 EHKKTIAFNGYQ
+47 DHKETIAFNGYQ
-59 KDSYIVE
+59 KDSYIVQA
-66 TKVSR
+66 KVSR
-71 FGTGEAKA
+71 FGSGEAKA

-95 VMNYSMTY
+95 VMNYAQTY
-103 SMFGQINH
+103 SLFGQVNH

-158 AMMLQELHSMGVTNF
+158 AMMLQELHAMGVENF

-197 SYQFIKSILKNVQ
+197 SYQFIKAILAHVE
-210 DLDIDKEHM
+210 DLDIDKNHM

-229 GRAIYYAN
+229 SRAIYYAN

-251 YSRVVD
+251 YSKVVN

-266 FLGANVEGKDVFII
+266 FLGTDVEGKDVFII

-295 ELKARKA
+295 ELKERKA
-302 KRVFAC
+302 RRVFAC

-317 FNKFDEAYANG
+317 FNKFDQAYANG
-328 SLDGV
+328 TLNGV

-342 PELFTKKWYHSV
+342 PELLTKPWYVSV
-354 DMSKY
+354 DMAKY
-359 IALIIDSLNHD
+359 IALIIDNLNHD
-370 ASISP
+370 MSIST
-375 IIDTSYKINDKL
+375 ILDSSQKINDKIA
-387 KAYKEHRSGVN
+387 AYRTHREEMTQ
-398 KQMELNL
+398 QMELPL
-405 DK
+405 

>member
-1 MADSRT
+1 MSDSRT

-21 MPLESIRPLGEKVN
+21 MPLDSIQPLGKKVDE
-35 AYLSQWRSERES
+35 YLSTWRTRSES
-47 EHKKTIAFNGYQ
+47 DHKETIAFNGYQ
-59 KDSYIVE
+59 KDSYIVQA
-66 TKVSR
+66 KVSR
-71 FGTGEAKA
+71 FGSGEAKA

-95 VMNYSMTY
+95 VMNYSQTY
-103 SMFGQINH
+103 SLFGQVNH

-158 AMMLQELHSMGVTNF
+158 AMMLQELHAMGVENF

-197 SYQFIKSILKNVQ
+197 SYQFIKAILAHVE
-210 DLDIDKEHM
+210 DLDIDKNHM

-251 YSRVVD
+251 YSKVVN

-266 FLGANVEGKDVFII
+266 FLGADVEGKDVFII

-295 ELKARKA
+295 ELKERKA
-302 KRVFAC
+302 RRVFAC

-317 FNKFDEAYANG
+317 FKKFDQAYANG
-328 SLDGV
+328 TLNGV

-342 PELFTKKWYHSV
+342 PELLTKPWYISV
-354 DMSKY
+354 DMAKY
-359 IALIIDSLNHD
+359 IALIIDNLNHD
-370 ASISP
+370 MSISS
-375 IIDTSYKINDKL
+375 ILDSSQKINDKVA
-387 KAYKEHRSGVN
+387 AYRTHREEMTQ
-398 KQMELNL
+398 QMELPL
-405 DK
+405 

>member
-1 MADSRT
+1 MSDSRT

-21 MPLESIRPLGEKVN
+21 MPLDSIQPLGQKVDE
-35 AYLSQWRSERES
+35 YLSTWRTRRES
-47 EHKKTIAFNGYQ
+47 DHKETIAFNGYQ
-59 KDSYIVE
+59 KDSYIVQA
-66 TKVSR
+66 KVSR
-71 FGTGEAKA
+71 FGSGEAKA

-95 VMNYSMTY
+95 VMNYSQTY
-103 SMFGQINH
+103 SLFGQVNH

-158 AMMLQELHSMGVTNF
+158 AMMLQELHAMGVENF

-197 SYQFIKSILKNVQ
+197 SYQFIKAILAHVE
-210 DLDIDKEHM
+210 DLDIDKNHM

-229 GRAIYYAN
+229 SRAIYYAN

-251 YSRVVD
+251 YSKVVN

-266 FLGANVEGKDVFII
+266 FLGADVEGKDVFII

-295 ELKARKA
+295 ELKERKA
-302 KRVFAC
+302 RRVFAC

-317 FNKFDEAYANG
+317 FNKFDQAYANG
-328 SLDGV
+328 TLNGV

-342 PELFTKKWYHSV
+342 PELLTKPWYISV
-354 DMSKY
+354 DMAKY
-359 IALIIDSLNHD
+359 IALIIDNLNHD
-370 ASISP
+370 MSISS
-375 IIDTSYKINDKL
+375 ILDSSQKINDKVA
-387 KAYKEHRSGVN
+387 AYRTHREEMN
-398 KQMELNL
+398 QQMELPL
-405 DK
+405 

>member
-1 MADSRT
+1 MSDSRT

-21 MPLESIRPLGEKVN
+21 MPLDSIQPLGQKVDE
-35 AYLSQWRSERES
+35 YLSTWRTRRES
-47 EHKKTIAFNGYQ
+47 DHKETIAFNGYQ
-59 KDSYIVE
+59 KDSYIVQA
-66 TKVSR
+66 KVSR
-71 FGTGEAKA
+71 FGSGEAKA

-95 VMNYSMTY
+95 VMNYSQTY
-103 SMFGQINH
+103 SLFGQVNH

-158 AMMLQELHSMGVTNF
+158 AMMLQELHAMGVENF

-197 SYQFIKSILKNVQ
+197 SYQFIKAILAHVE
-210 DLDIDKEHM
+210 DLDIDKNHM

-229 GRAIYYAN
+229 SRAIYYAN

-251 YSRVVD
+251 YSKVVN

-266 FLGANVEGKDVFII
+266 FLGADVEGKDVFII

-295 ELKARKA
+295 ELKERKA
-302 KRVFAC
+302 RRVFAC

-317 FNKFDEAYANG
+317 FNKFDQAYANG
-328 SLDGV
+328 TLNGV

-342 PELFTKKWYHSV
+342 PELLTKPWYISV
-354 DMSKY
+354 DMAKY
-359 IALIIDSLNHD
+359 IALIIDNLNHD
-370 ASISP
+370 MSISS
-375 IIDTSYKINDKL
+375 ILDSSQKINDKVA
-387 KAYKEHRSGVN
+387 AYRTHREEMTQ
-398 KQMELNL
+398 QMELQL
-405 DK
+405 

>member
-1 MADSRT
+1 MSDSRT

-21 MPLESIRPLGEKVN
+21 MPLDSIQPLGQKVDE
-35 AYLSQWRSERES
+35 YLSTWRTQRES
-47 EHKKTIAFNGYQ
+47 DHKETIAFNGYQ
-59 KDSYIVE
+59 KDSYIVQA
-66 TKVSR
+66 KVSR
-71 FGTGEAKA
+71 FGSGEAKA

-95 VMNYSMTY
+95 VMNYAQTY
-103 SMFGQINH
+103 SLFGQVNH

-158 AMMLQELHSMGVTNF
+158 AMMLQELHAMGVENF

-197 SYQFIKSILKNVQ
+197 SYQFIKAILAHVE
-210 DLDIDKEHM
+210 DLDIDKNHM

-229 GRAIYYAN
+229 SRAIYYAN

-251 YSRVVD
+251 YSKVVN

-266 FLGANVEGKDVFII
+266 FLGADVEGKDVFII

-295 ELKARKA
+295 ELKERKA
-302 KRVFAC
+302 RRVFAC

-317 FNKFDEAYANG
+317 FNKFDQAYANG
-328 SLDGV
+328 TLNGV

-342 PELFTKKWYHSV
+342 PELLTKPWYISV
-354 DMSKY
+354 DMAKY
-359 IALIIDSLNHD
+359 IALIIDNLNHD
-370 ASISP
+370 MSISS
-375 IIDTSYKINDKL
+375 ILDSSQKINDKVA
-387 KAYKEHRSGVN
+387 AYRTHREEMTQ
-398 KQMELNL
+398 QMELPL
-405 DK
+405 